1 MFSQP
6 LIGSV
11 GLILHEVAVKLKNDY
26 TSPMLCTL
34 ASNNFTYFK
43 LQGDGNL
50 KKTYSPLKVY
60 VLSWPLKLVHL
71 ADLQIEIDK
80 YQNSSMCASQ
90 NNTSFCDGFNFP
102 DDML

>member
-1 MFSQP
+1 MDFLVYLRIDQFNYIFSNFLCTEKLFMFSQP

-34 ASNNFTYFK
+34 ASNIFTYFK
-43 LQGDGNL
+43 LQGEGNL

-60 VLSWPLKLVHL
+60 VLSPFSLV
-71 ADLQIEIDK
+71 D
-80 YQNSSMCASQ
+80 
-90 NNTSFCDGFNFP
+90 T
-102 DDML
+102 